1 MRWAVI
7 SDIHGNI
14 AALNA
19 VLADIDARGVDEIIN
34 LGDSLSGPLDARATM
49 DCLAT
54 LDLPTVSGNH
64 DRLLIDRPREEMG
77 NWETWIID
85 DLTATDLDWV
95 RNLPFSLTIGDIY
108 VCHASPRADM
118 DNWLDDRG
126 PKNRMIARD
135 LAEVVKRAE
144 GIDAGMIL
152 CGHTHTPRSVRLPD
166 GRAIVNPGAVGC
178 PAYLDTRSDPPFVQ
192 ETGSPD
198 ARYAIIDN
206 STGTWRTDLLSVPY
220 DATEMIALAR
230 AKGADNWINS
240 LENGWTSG

>member
-1 MRWAVI
+1 MRWAII

-77 NWETWIID
+77 NWEAWVID
-85 DLTATDLDWV
+85 DLTEADLAWV
-95 RNLPFSLTIGDIY
+95 RALPFSLTLGDIY
-108 VCHASPRADM
+108 VCHASPEADM
-118 DNWLDDRG
+118 DNWLDTRG
-126 PKNRMIARD
+126 PENRMIARD
-135 LAEVVKRAE
+135 LAEVAARAE
-144 GIDAGMIL
+144 GIDAEILL
-152 CGHTHTPRSVRLPD
+152 CGHTHAPRSVRLPD
-166 GRAIVNPGAVGC
+166 GRRIVNPGSVGC

-206 STGTWRTDLLSVPY
+206 TSGVWRVDLLAVPY
-220 DATEMIALAR
+220 DATAMVALAR
-230 AKGADNWINS
+230 ARGAEHWARA
-240 LENGWTSG
+240 LETGWTSP